1 MFRRVSSLKWIDKC
15 RLPESTQIYVCVSV
29 HNVILIQNI
38 LCYLYKIHSCM
49 AVWLDVLQEYDL
61 EFHTLCC
68 GIACVSVF
76 DQCIQY
82 YILKE
87 ITIYIFNWGNETDDW
102 ISLTLQT
109 INVMFSR
116 NWGEVLTK
124 DNDWTFPIWQLPT
137 FF

>member
-1 MFRRVSSLKWIDKC
+1 
-15 RLPESTQIYVCVSV
+15 
-29 HNVILIQNI
+29 
-38 LCYLYKIHSCM
+38 M

-109 INVMFSR
+109 IIVMFSR
-116 NWGEVLTK
+116 NWGEVLTE

-137 FF
+137 FLEP